1 MSARVAIAGGGPAGL
16 MMGRLLAADGH
27 EVKVLEAGPEIGGLC
42 RSRVVDGY
50 TFDLAGGHIM
60 FTRDQRVS
68 DFWTEL
74 FADDPAVETERRTRI
89 LHQRDHWVSYP
100 FENAL
105 GELPL
110 EHNLECTEESLRAYL
125 RRRAGEPEPSDFHAW
140 IRWKMGD
147 GIARH
152 FMDPYNRKIWKSDLR
167 EMGTSWIAGRVPDAP
182 LEDVL
187 TASLGRTTEGY
198 THQSHFRYPRVGG
211 FAAIHERI
219 ARPIVDRIEVNH
231 PVERIERAP
240 DGGWLVDGEHFDHV
254 VSTVPLHVLPDL
266 ITGMDA
272 GAAAAAR
279 ALRWRG
285 VAGYLFGIE
294 QEFVKPYSW
303 VYLPHANQGPANRIT
318 YLSNYSPENAP
329 TGKGSIMAEVTY
341 DPSTPPGI
349 DEAGRMAVAKGLEQA
364 GLLDASRL
372 QVTDAA
378 LNPVSYI
385 LYDLDFES
393 KRDTVLAWTDA
404 QEGLHTTGR
413 FGRYEYHNSD
423 QVLARCF
430 ALHEKLRPI
439 LARGGGPA
447 DDGAHG

>member
-147 GIARH
+147 GIAKH

-240 DGGWLVDGEHFDHV
+240 DGGW
-254 VSTVPLHVLPDL
+254 TVLY
-266 ITGMDA
+266 
-272 GAAAAAR
+272 AR
-279 ALRWRG
+279 ARRVIESSRITTSFLCSTKRLAFSITMSATCTWR
-285 VAGYLFGIE
+285 VAG
-294 QEFVKPYSW
+294 S
-303 VYLPHANQGPANRIT
+303 
-318 YLSNYSPENAP
+318 SNVDDTTSPLTERCMSV
-329 TGKGSIMAEVTY
+329 TSSGRSSIS
-341 DPSTPPGI
+341 STI
-349 DEAGRMAVAKGLEQA
+349 
-364 GLLDASRL
+364 S
-372 QVTDAA
+372 
-378 LNPVSYI
+378 
-385 LYDLDFES
+385 
-393 KRDTVLAWTDA
+393 
-404 QEGLHTTGR
+404 TTSGW
-413 FGRYEYHNSD
+413 
-423 QVLARCF
+423 L
-430 ALHEKLRPI
+430 
-439 LARGGGPA
+439 
-447 DDGAHG
+447 